1 MAIIRNGK
9 VAREERERL
18 IMLNQKYEQRISI
31 AKIGKAALNNRDYS
45 TAISRFVEYMKIMAD
60 VKEVGDY
67 LELRPT
73 HFDPKKEVTEMLM
86 MSHVYF
92 EMARIYDGSPKFA
105 QEAQK
110 CLSQF
115 VAFTANQPYQIV
127 NSEMLR
133 KYLKRTAFKNAEMFQ
148 SAHKQIY
155 VESKKCYVVTFCY
168 GDTHPVTNDFRLLK
182 DWLLDFRL
190 GQNLV
195 RCYYLYSSKAVERW
209 EHHRGIKLFSVLVLK
224 PTLLFLSKTILR
236 VIMRKC

>member
-1 MAIIRNGK
+1 MAIIKNGK
-9 VAREERERL
+9 AAREERERL

-60 VKEVGDY
+60 VKQVGDY
-67 LELRPT
+67 LELRPS
-73 HFDPKKEVTEMLM
+73 HFDTKKEVTEMLM

-110 CLSQF
+110 CLGQF
-115 VAFTANQPYQIV
+115 IAFTANQPYQIV

-155 VESKKCYVVTFCY
+155 IESKKCYVVTFCY
-168 GDTHPVTNDFRLLK
+168 GDSHPVTRDFRIFK
-182 DWLLDFRL
+182 DWLLKFEVGHR
-190 GQNLV
+190 LV
-195 RCYYLYSSKAVERW
+195 RWYYLYSSHAVIRW
-209 EHHRGIKLFSVLVLK
+209 EHHRGIKLLSFLFLK

-236 VIMRKC
+236 VIIRKC